1 MALLNDW
8 ALVNGGMLV
17 GQGGGGA
24 IERTAPLA
32 DIPEVTIRPVANGY
46 VVHHQRLIVNGGM
59 VEPCSKTYVATSN
72 AGLFRILKQLVV
84 HQKMAGN
91 QP

>member
-8 ALVNGGMLV
+8 ALANGGVLV

-32 DIPEVTIRPVANGY
+32 DIPEITIRPVANGY
-46 VVHHQRLIVNGGM
+46 VVHHQRPFVSGGM
-59 VEPCSKTYVATSN
+59 IHPSKTYVATSN
-72 AGLFRILKQLVV
+72 AGLFRILKQLAV